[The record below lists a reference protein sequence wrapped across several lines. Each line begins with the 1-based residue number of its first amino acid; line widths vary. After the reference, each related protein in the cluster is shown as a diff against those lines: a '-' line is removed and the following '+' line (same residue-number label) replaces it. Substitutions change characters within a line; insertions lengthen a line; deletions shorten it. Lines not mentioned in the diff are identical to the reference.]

1 MTRTE
6 AGDTLRRKLLY
17 PNLTMLDVSNNNLT
31 SIPPDVNEVSQLTEL
46 KLNNNKLKEVSR
58 MGRRVAFQRLFILLI
73 KKESVYV
80 FSFKIPRNCRQASSL
95 LISHFLKDIQKA
107 DENCIQRITLEKFI
121 LCSCHQRWEC

>member
-46 KLNNNKLKEVSR
+46 KLNNNKLKEVSER
-58 MGRRVAFQRLFILLI
+58 VRRVAFERFIFSLNQERI
-73 KKESVYV
+73 SV
-80 FSFKIPRNCRQASSL
+80 FSAKFLRNCRQTNVL
-95 LISHFLKDIQKA
+95 
-107 DENCIQRITLEKFI
+107 
-121 LCSCHQRWEC
+121 

>member
-17 PNLTMLDVSNNNLT
+17 PNLSMLDVSNNNLT

-58 MGRRVAFQRLFILLI
+58 RGRSFSFQRLFILLRKNQCI
-73 KKESVYV
+73 FAGSLESAY
-80 FSFKIPRNCRQASSL
+80 SSSWGSHEIWGQDL
-95 LISHFLKDIQKA
+95 RTFMISRPI
-107 DENCIQRITLEKFI
+107 
-121 LCSCHQRWEC
+121 